1 MNAVG
6 CVVLLLAGAQAGLRH
21 LDSKARHPTSRIDS
35 SHSRQTRMALVTKC
49 SGKPRISFDQRS
61 ELIGA
66 AAQAAGK
73 VPHQGA
79 LDETRDTTGS
89 REWKPS
95 PGMLDPQQLI
105 AAWRAVRTP
114 HWPATTGQNLTRMCM
129 VSVCSMI
136 NATQPDP
143 GHVDV
148 VSLVDED
155 TPQHILDMYEKL
167 GVRIVDLSD
176 VSFPPRFN
184 NRSYASSYKVRLWG
198 NETVA
203 EAVRRGHP
211 QFSALPDSFYKLW
224 LWSLS
229 EYSKVFYFDCDT
241 LTVKNATAN
250 ILAPNFGF
258 TTVMRPLRRYLNA
271 GMMVLEPDQQAFE
284 QMMHIWQSGDYPYRH
299 VLNYGEDDQ
308 MFLAHL
314 FFTNRLN
321 WSIPMRMRSLDHCHN
336 DKRGRE
342 QCDPSRVTIFHKV
355 PIWEQGRET
364 ALWQAAQEGRC
375 LANPALK
382 QWEYSKLTHL

>member
-1 MNAVG
+1 MASISLLSRCAHMAASLGLYLILHRLPLRQYHILVLSALVSVPVPPTVGGRRMNAVG

-35 SHSRQTRMALVTKC
+35 SHSRQRRMALVTKC

-95 PGMLDPQQLI
+95 PGMLDPQHLI

-155 TPQHILDMYEKL
+155 TPQHIRDMYEKL
-167 GVRIVDLSD
+167 EVRIVDLSD

-198 NETVA
+198 NETEVQRHGSLHRHA
-203 EAVRRGHP
+203 WHWHGWIP
-211 QFSALPDSFYKLW
+211 LFNSNGMKGISFFS
-224 LWSLS
+224 
-229 EYSKVFYFDCDT
+229 
-241 LTVKNATAN
+241 
-250 ILAPNFGF
+250 
-258 TTVMRPLRRYLNA
+258 
-271 GMMVLEPDQQAFE
+271 
-284 QMMHIWQSGDYPYRH
+284 
-299 VLNYGEDDQ
+299 
-308 MFLAHL
+308 
-314 FFTNRLN
+314 
-321 WSIPMRMRSLDHCHN
+321 
-336 DKRGRE
+336 
-342 QCDPSRVTIFHKV
+342 
-355 PIWEQGRET
+355 
-364 ALWQAAQEGRC
+364 
-375 LANPALK
+375 
-382 QWEYSKLTHL
+382 